1 MNGYFKLIVNYIKYI
16 KKGAGPLQVKHG
28 SWHYSVKQ
36 KRIQKTYIPGS
47 SLIRKVKKVKEKK
60 HTWGSPSSWFSARV
74 VVVSAVILLVV
85 VVSIL

>member
-1 MNGYFKLIVNYIKYI
+1 MNGYFKSIVNYINYI

-47 SLIRKVKKVKEKK
+47 SLIRNVKKVKEKK
-60 HTWGSPSSWFSARV
+60 HTWGSRHDTSRAPVVKDETELRV
-74 VVVSAVILLVV
+74 T
-85 VVSIL
+85 